1 LSRTT
6 VEADMHR
13 LLITALLSCG
23 FPCSSGAQDYW
34 SEPGNIRSAVAA
46 AAALYA
52 DEPAH
57 DPYRAVVLDDSP
69 PELAAIYAA
78 LDERLPP
85 TRIYSFSNDPTAGPD
100 YSSLPSTFPPGSA
113 EDIMIGFIRKHEAG
127 RRGYDSVW
135 SGNRHPLPR
144 RPTEMTVCGIR
155 DWQIEAAKG
164 QASSAIGLFQIVGPT
179 FRSITAKM
187 NLGCDLLFDPKTQ
200 DRIGLALLYGRGWA
214 EFKAGTMSVADFA
227 YELAGEWA
235 AFPAPYGANKGFS
248 RYRNIAGNRH
258 QIGLSAYL
266 AFLTGLRTGIQSGTV
281 MSSGEHVQPDVASA
295 GAVGVVR
302 DSPDDA
308 MVQRSVPAGPSS
320 APLQVVEIEDAGRLQ
335 ILTFAKD

>member
-1 LSRTT
+1 MPVGS
-6 VEADMHR
+6 
-13 LLITALLSCG
+13 LLRILAAGL
-23 FPCSSGAQDYW
+23 F
-34 SEPGNIRSAVAA
+34 VAA
-46 AAALYA
+46 LPGLSAAQVLYTE
-52 DEPAH
+52 DF
-57 DPYRAVVLDDSP
+57 DDGT
-69 PELAAIYAA
+69 AAS
-78 LDERLPP
+78 RW
-85 TRIYSFSNDPTAGPD
+85 TTSQTG
-100 YSSLPSTFPPGSA
+100 
-113 EDIMIGFIRKHEAG
+113 
-127 RRGYDSVW
+127 
-135 SGNRHPLPR
+135 
-144 RPTEMTVCGIR
+144 
-155 DWQIEAAKG
+155 
-164 QASSAIGLFQIVGPT
+164 
-179 FRSITAKM
+179 
-187 NLGCDLLFDPKTQ
+187 
-200 DRIGLALLYGRGWA
+200 
-214 EFKAGTMSVADFA
+214 GTNVADFA